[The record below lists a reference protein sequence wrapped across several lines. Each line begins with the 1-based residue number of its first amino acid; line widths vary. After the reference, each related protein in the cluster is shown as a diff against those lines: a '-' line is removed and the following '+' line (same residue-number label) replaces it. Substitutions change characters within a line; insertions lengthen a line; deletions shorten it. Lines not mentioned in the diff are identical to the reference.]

1 MNESQGDI
9 RDMLAAAESRS
20 DRALETVK
28 LVLALE
34 TKRQQYPDTL
44 KTYFKEVVKQT
55 MALLNSPA
63 ESAST
68 ALPEAVSLAV
78 RLSSNKDLRAAIE
91 EILQQDDIDANKAET
106 ALNSLEAGFDP
117 SSESAHFSKEIYAA
131 I

>member
-1 MNESQGDI
+1 
-9 RDMLAAAESRS
+9 MLAAAESRS

-34 TKRQQYPDTL
+34 TKQQQYPDTL
-44 KTYFKEVVKQT
+44 KAYFKEVVQQT
-55 MALLNSPA
+55 MALLKSPS

-78 RLSSNKDLRAAIE
+78 RLSSNEDLRMAIE
-91 EILQQDDIDANKAET
+91 QMLQQDDIDADKAET

-117 SSESAHFSKEIYAA
+117 NIESAHFSKEIYAA